1 MLKRVAFLGAMTALT
16 IVKPSNAVAQG
27 WDGWGGVNGGF
38 PPHFCC
44 GEHRF
49 FPRRDFC
56 CEEPRVFCCDEH
68 HFFPRPVF
76 FEEHRFFPRPFW
88 RPPYFY
94 GDRFAPGVYNW
105 NAGYYG
111 ADYDYY

>member
-1 MLKRVAFLGAMTALT
+1 MLKRIALLGAMAALL

-27 WDGWGGVNGGF
+27 WDGWGGLGVPF
-38 PPHFCC
+38 PRFCC

-56 CEEPRVFCCDEH
+56 CAGRR
-68 HFFPRPVF
+68 FFSRPVF

-94 GDRFAPGVYNW
+94 GDRFAPYVYNP
-105 NAGYYG
+105 NAGYTDDGYG
-111 ADYDYY
+111 YY